1 MEMCHCRYAVASAIL
16 GSILVCATVYSPPQA
31 RSRFEWDVKNFRF
44 FSPQIFS
51 EILEELQDFGGND
64 LTLKI
69 SCLLIIAVVGDG
81 LFSCSIPSLGDGSD
95 ACDIRL
101 LM

>member
-1 MEMCHCRYAVASAIL
+1 MQQCIPLPKLDLDSSGMSKI
-16 GSILVCATVYSPPQA
+16 
-31 RSRFEWDVKNFRF
+31 FDF
-44 FSPQIFS
+44 FFTSDFFS

-69 SCLLIIAVVGDG
+69 SCRLIIAAVGDG